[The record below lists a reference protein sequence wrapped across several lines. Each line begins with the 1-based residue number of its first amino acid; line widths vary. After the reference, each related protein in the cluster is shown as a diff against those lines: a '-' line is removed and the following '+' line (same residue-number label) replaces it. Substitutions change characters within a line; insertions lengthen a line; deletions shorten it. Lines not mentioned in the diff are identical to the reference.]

1 MVLNEYGC
9 IVHDLWLEVPLH
21 LVHAVTDAC
30 VVMPNHVH
38 AIVRLFG

>member
-9 IVHDLWLEVPLH
+9 IVHDLWLEVPLY
-21 LVHAVTDAC
+21 LVHAVTDAW